1 MQALQCMRAPRR
13 RFPLAATAA
22 AALALAAQGAA
33 QAAFTENIG
42 TSPVAMSMGNAVTAD
57 PSGLDSVHFNPAGLT
72 HLRGNWRSDTFFG
85 ASIKPYAS
93 FTQPEGFDI
102 GGWKDDPLAGTSTG
116 QVRQSIFLPVI
127 GVPKARLPF
136 AAGAG
141 LGLSFNKPGSPWTF
155 ATASYVVQG
164 VGLERTLDAN
174 DPARFDGRRVN
185 IQRLVYLSPSAAYK
199 WSDSLSFGVSIPIAH
214 QGFMLDTDMRMPN
227 KLLGIIGK
235 LQDAWC
241 GDSSNPLDAF
251 AFGLCGDGKGGGR
264 LRPFNKIGAMNFEM
278 TAPADPTINL
288 GMLWE
293 PSERFSLGAVYQGGS
308 NTVLTGKYQ
317 FNAEPMLDQ
326 FVRGMYSSLLGP
338 IVASMFGFPT
348 SIPPVQSGNVTLVLP
363 YAEHVQVGLKVKPV
377 DRVQLNLDANW
388 SNWKRWDKLTFQF
401 DQPINLLMMARIFG
415 QSDPSK
421 LVIPRGYQNTI
432 DYGVGLQVRV
442 TDSLT
447 LRAGYEPRKSSV
459 PSNKIDLIS
468 PLPDITVKSLGIG
481 YAAKDGL
488 RIDAAASYAS
498 GRFSI
503 PPDGSCNLN
512 CTNFFNAIYNPYA
525 GLDVNGGI
533 RIRYFGV
540 TITKPF

>member
-1 MQALQCMRAPRR
+1 MLPPSSARAPR
-13 RFPLAATAA
+13 RFPLAAGAA
-22 AALALAAQGAA
+22 AVLALIAQGTA
-33 QAAFTENIG
+33 QASFTENIG
-42 TSPVAMSMGNAVTAD
+42 TSPEAMSMGNAVTAD
-57 PSGLDSVHFNPAGLT
+57 PSGLDSIHFNPAGLT
-72 HLRGNWRSDTFFG
+72 RLKGNWKADTFFG

-93 FTQPEGFDI
+93 FTQPPGFDI

-116 QVRQSIFLPVI
+116 PVRQSIFLPVI
-127 GVPKARLPF
+127 GVPKARLSF
-136 AAGAG
+136 AAAAG
-141 LGLSFNKPGSPWTF
+141 LGFSWNKPGSPWTF

-164 VGLERTLDAN
+164 VGIDRTLDAN

-185 IQRLVYLSPSAAYK
+185 IQRLVYLSPTVAYK
-199 WSDSLSFGVSIPIAH
+199 WSDSLSFGVGIPIAH

-251 AFGLCGDGKGGGR
+251 AFGLCGDGQGGGR

-293 PSERFSLGAVYQGGS
+293 PSDRLSFGAVYQSGS
-308 NTVLTGKYQ
+308 NSVLTGKYQ
-317 FNAEPMLDQ
+317 FNAEPMLDK

-338 IVASMFGFPT
+338 IVASMFGFPS

-363 YAEHVQVGLKVKPV
+363 YAEHIQLGLKVKPIS
-377 DRVQLNLDANW
+377 RVQLNLDANW

-415 QSDPSK
+415 QADPSK
-421 LVIPRGYQNTI
+421 LVIPRGYRNTI
-432 DYGVGLQVRV
+432 NYGMGLQVNV
-442 TDSLT
+442 TDSLAVR
-447 LRAGYEPRKSSV
+447 LGYEPRKSSV
-459 PSNKIDLIS
+459 GPDKIDLIS
-468 PLPDITVKSLGIG
+468 PLPDITVKSIG
-481 YAAKDGL
+481 VGYVAKDGM

-498 GRFSI
+498 GKFNV

-512 CTNFFNAIYNPYA
+512 CTNFFNAVYNPYA
-525 GLDVNGGI
+525 GLDVSGGI

>member
-1 MQALQCMRAPRR
+1 MLPPSSARAPR
-13 RFPLAATAA
+13 RFPLAAGAA
-22 AALALAAQGAA
+22 AVLALIAQGTA
-33 QAAFTENIG
+33 QASFTENIG
-42 TSPVAMSMGNAVTAD
+42 TSPEAMSMGNAVTAD
-57 PSGLDSVHFNPAGLT
+57 PSGLDSIHFNPAGLT
-72 HLRGNWRSDTFFG
+72 RLKGNWKADTFFG

-93 FTQPEGFDI
+93 FTQPPGFDI

-116 QVRQSIFLPVI
+116 PVRQSIFLPVI

-136 AAGAG
+136 AAAAG
-141 LGLSFNKPGSPWTF
+141 LGFSWNKPGSPWTF

-164 VGLERTLDAN
+164 VGIDRTLDAN

-185 IQRLVYLSPSAAYK
+185 IQRLVYLSPTVAYK
-199 WSDSLSFGVSIPIAH
+199 WSDSLSFGVGIPIAH

-251 AFGLCGDGKGGGR
+251 AFGLCGDGQGGGR

-293 PSERFSLGAVYQGGS
+293 PSDRLSFGAVYQSGS
-308 NTVLTGKYQ
+308 NSVLTGKYQ
-317 FNAEPMLDQ
+317 FNAEPMLDK

-338 IVASMFGFPT
+338 IVASMFGFPS

-363 YAEHVQVGLKVKPV
+363 YAEHIQLGLKVKPIS
-377 DRVQLNLDANW
+377 RVQLNLDANW

-415 QSDPSK
+415 QADPSK
-421 LVIPRGYQNTI
+421 LVIPRGYRNTI
-432 DYGVGLQVRV
+432 NYGMGLQVNV
-442 TDSLT
+442 TDSLAVR
-447 LRAGYEPRKSSV
+447 LGYEPRKSSV
-459 PSNKIDLIS
+459 GPDKIDLIS
-468 PLPDITVKSLGIG
+468 PLPDITVKSIG
-481 YAAKDGL
+481 VGYVAKDGM

-498 GRFSI
+498 GKFNV

-512 CTNFFNAIYNPYA
+512 CTNFFNAVYNPYA
-525 GLDVNGGI
+525 GLDVSGGI

>member
-1 MQALQCMRAPRR
+1 MLPPSSARAPR
-13 RFPLAATAA
+13 RFPLAAGAA
-22 AALALAAQGAA
+22 AVLALIAQGTA
-33 QAAFTENIG
+33 QASFTENIG
-42 TSPVAMSMGNAVTAD
+42 TSPEAMSMGNAVTAD
-57 PSGLDSVHFNPAGLT
+57 PSGLDSIHFNPAGLT
-72 HLRGNWRSDTFFG
+72 RLKGNWKADTFFG

-93 FTQPEGFDI
+93 FTQPPGFDI

-116 QVRQSIFLPVI
+116 PVRQSIFLPVI

-136 AAGAG
+136 AAAAG
-141 LGLSFNKPGSPWTF
+141 LGFSWNKPGSPWTF

-164 VGLERTLDAN
+164 VGIDRTLDAN

-185 IQRLVYLSPSAAYK
+185 IQRLVYLSPTVAYK
-199 WSDSLSFGVSIPIAH
+199 WSDSLSFGVGIPIAH

-251 AFGLCGDGKGGGR
+251 AFGLCGDGQGGGR

-293 PSERFSLGAVYQGGS
+293 PSDRLSFGAVYQSGS
-308 NTVLTGKYQ
+308 NSVLTGKYQ
-317 FNAEPMLDQ
+317 FNAEPMLDK

-363 YAEHVQVGLKVKPV
+363 YAEHIQLGLKVKPIS
-377 DRVQLNLDANW
+377 RVQLNLDANW

-415 QSDPSK
+415 QADPSK
-421 LVIPRGYQNTI
+421 LVIPRGYRNTI
-432 DYGVGLQVRV
+432 NYGMGLQVNV
-442 TDSLT
+442 TDSLAVR
-447 LRAGYEPRKSSV
+447 LGYEPRKSSV
-459 PSNKIDLIS
+459 GPDKIDLIS
-468 PLPDITVKSLGIG
+468 PLPDITVKSIG
-481 YAAKDGL
+481 VGYVAKDGM

-498 GRFSI
+498 GKFNV

-512 CTNFFNAIYNPYA
+512 CTNFFNAVYNPYA
-525 GLDVNGGI
+525 GLDVSGGI

>member
-1 MQALQCMRAPRR
+1 MLPPSSARAPR
-13 RFPLAATAA
+13 RFPLAAGAA
-22 AALALAAQGAA
+22 AVLALIAQGTA
-33 QAAFTENIG
+33 QASFTENIG
-42 TSPVAMSMGNAVTAD
+42 TSPEAMSMGNAVTAD
-57 PSGLDSVHFNPAGLT
+57 PSGLDSIHFNPAGLT
-72 HLRGNWRSDTFFG
+72 RLKGNWKADTFFG

-93 FTQPEGFDI
+93 FTQLPGFDI

-116 QVRQSIFLPVI
+116 PVRQSIFLPVI

-136 AAGAG
+136 AAAAG
-141 LGLSFNKPGSPWTF
+141 LGFSWNKPGSPWTF

-164 VGLERTLDAN
+164 VGIDRTLDAN

-185 IQRLVYLSPSAAYK
+185 IQRLVYLSPTVAYK
-199 WSDSLSFGVSIPIAH
+199 WSDSLSFGVGIPIAH

-251 AFGLCGDGKGGGR
+251 AFGLCGDGQGGGR

-293 PSERFSLGAVYQGGS
+293 PSDRLSFGAVYQSGS
-308 NTVLTGKYQ
+308 NSVLTGKYQ
-317 FNAEPMLDQ
+317 FNAEPMLDK

-363 YAEHVQVGLKVKPV
+363 YAEHIQLGLKVKPIS
-377 DRVQLNLDANW
+377 RVQLNLDANW
-388 SNWKRWDKLTFQF
+388 SNWKRWDKLTLQF

-415 QSDPSK
+415 QADPSK
-421 LVIPRGYQNTI
+421 LVIPRGYRNTI
-432 DYGVGLQVRV
+432 NYGMGLQVNV
-442 TDSLT
+442 TDSLAVR
-447 LRAGYEPRKSSV
+447 LGYEPRKSSV
-459 PSNKIDLIS
+459 GPDKIDLIS
-468 PLPDITVKSLGIG
+468 PLPDITVKSIG
-481 YAAKDGL
+481 VGYVAKDGM

-498 GRFSI
+498 GKFNV

-512 CTNFFNAIYNPYA
+512 CTNFFNAVYNPYA
-525 GLDVNGGI
+525 GLDVSGGI